1 MHRTVR
7 KPKKRETAVETA
19 TRWNNSFCSLLL
31 PWWRRNVNET
41 RKTVIMSPQFGS
53 YRASEKMG
61 TERCPSLRY
70 SSRRWYIFRIIDFTH
85 SRSSDKS
92 YTWSHSNNT
101 NTLCCGLVHAVLIT
115 QSAYYSS
122 TLRWNRIYISFRLCA
137 SYTIRQRIHH
147 HMCNKNVREC
157 VFFANLSL
165 FHFYF
170 L

>member
-1 MHRTVR
+1 MEQQFLFAPPPLMKKKCKRNAENGNNVATIWFLSREREDGNRKMPVAPLQFTTMIYFSHHRFYTQ
-7 KPKKRETAVETA
+7 PLT
-19 TRWNNSFCSLLL
+19 
-31 PWWRRNVNET
+31 
-41 RKTVIMSPQFGS
+41 
-53 YRASEKMG
+53 
-61 TERCPSLRY
+61 
-70 SSRRWYIFRIIDFTH
+70 
-85 SRSSDKS
+85 SDKS

-147 HMCNKNVREC
+147 HVCNKNVREC